1 MPLAHAEAAL
11 QICSDVC
18 GKWSYDV
25 FLVTE
30 LRAVSAWCLAV
41 GSLGTMYGSTPN
53 ELRRLGMSVLVTAAC
68 TRSHNRFGRTSCGFH
83 RRKGPTR

>member
-41 GSLGTMYGSTPN
+41 GPVGHHAWVHT
-53 ELRRLGMSVLVTAAC
+53 
-68 TRSHNRFGRTSCGFH
+68 
-83 RRKGPTR
+83 K